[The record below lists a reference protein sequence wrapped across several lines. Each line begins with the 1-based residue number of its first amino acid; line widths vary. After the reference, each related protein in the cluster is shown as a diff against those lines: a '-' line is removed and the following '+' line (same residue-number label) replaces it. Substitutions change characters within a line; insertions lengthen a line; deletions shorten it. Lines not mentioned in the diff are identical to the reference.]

1 MNKNKWISDKIGI
14 LIKEGKP
21 REQAVAI
28 AYSMWER
35 GDHMQQG
42 GFKYDRSF
50 NTQGIPYT
58 SVNPS
63 LTTSSFEMY
72 NNYANQ
78 LGEALPQAPIL
89 ATGQF
94 NPNNLNS
101 LQSNFKDQYSA
112 ENITKQAV
120 KGVMES
126 DVTPAVDNTQYN
138 DWVKY
143 NILNPYG
150 QGMDL
155 NTSLAYTGQQFGQ
168 GNTGMGIAG
177 AGLSALKGVRSF
189 LSGYGSGRG
198 QQNVERQMR
207 DKLYNSDE
215 NLYQQGGIRIAQQ
228 GLGEEEELYGQ
239 NQSNNY
245 ADLIQQAELQGI
257 AEGADRI
264 YNELQSAPNQGQGL
278 FNGESVAGRAPYQ
291 PPMSPNGESTFVPT
305 TVEKT
310 DSNSARDVWTEKTG
324 LPWSEAKRLG
334 YTDGTA
340 KNNTKLLQ
348 ELKDPRF
355 KKENLRTKPFTAPV
369 EQAKAQVKSAKEA
382 VEAYKKTQKPTI
394 PSDDYHYNWVEDR
407 HKNDYLDTRTRSQK
421 IKDALNNQLK
431 TFGYELA
438 FQQGGAIIDNTYV
451 PKPKMYREAPKRELS
466 TEELSALAHQ
476 KRGQGSLDWIGN
488 QGYVKSHDPIL
499 NKTGT
504 LTPNQI
510 AELQKYMDNSNVL
523 ETLYQGLPN
532 AGLMFGDEYSAAGLP
547 ITSKL
552 RQQGGYSE
560 GQEYDLTEEEIHD
573 LLSKGYKI
581 RYK

>member
-1 MNKNKWISDKIGI
+1 MNKQQVISAKIAK
-14 LIKEGKP
+14 LIAEGKP
-21 REQAVAI
+21 REQAIAI
-28 AYSMWER
+28 AYSMYENENKAQE
-35 GDHMQQG
+35 GVKLQKPIISDIDYTDMGGLSYNKPMQ
-42 GFKYDRSF
+42 
-50 NTQGIPYT
+50 
-58 SVNPS
+58 
-63 LTTSSFEMY
+63 
-72 NNYANQ
+72 NYAD
-78 LGEALPQAPIL
+78 
-89 ATGQF
+89 
-94 NPNNLNS
+94 S
-101 LQSNFKDQYSA
+101 L
-112 ENITKQAV
+112 
-120 KGVMES
+120 KGVMLTPYGES
-126 DVTPAVDNTQYN
+126 LREQSVYATTPQTEQEKRYQTEHSNNQYN

-215 NLYQQGGIRIAQQ
+215 NLYQQGGMRIAQQ

-369 EQAKAQVKSAKEA
+369 AQAKAQVKSAKEA
-382 VEAYKKTQKPTI
+382 VEAYKKTQKPAQKPTI

-438 FQQGGAIIDNTYV
+438 FQQGG
-451 PKPKMYREAPKRELS
+451 
-466 TEELSALAHQ
+466 
-476 KRGQGSLDWIGN
+476 
-488 QGYVKSHDPIL
+488 
-499 NKTGT
+499 
-504 LTPNQI
+504 
-510 AELQKYMDNSNVL
+510 
-523 ETLYQGLPN
+523 
-532 AGLMFGDEYSAAGLP
+532 
-547 ITSKL
+547 
-552 RQQGGYSE
+552 YSE